1 MTDED
6 SGKAAVC
13 NSINHAKQLFFSHLL
28 LSCLS
33 EPCLQP
39 QFEMCMSVTR
49 VKERVGGGAGWL
61 ADPGHSNY
69 TLLEDFAV
77 LVSQVQSGG
86 AYEAVK

>member
-13 NSINHAKQLFFSHLL
+13 NSINHDKQLFLSHLL

-39 QFEMCMSVTR
+39 QLEMCMSMTLVR
-49 VKERVGGGAGWL
+49 ERGGL